1 MEIFI
6 ISNQFKHDELID
18 SLENTPGWD
27 SKSVKLTR
35 RRIDHDFKET
45 HTNVLVAIISAT
57 NEGIESLITGLLCV
71 AKESVNEE
79 IVVHTTDDK
88 TLDVPA
94 DSSTEK
100 IEELVEIIKKMKS
113 AKIEI

>member
-6 ISNQFKHDELID
+6 ISNQFKHDELIE
-18 SLENTPGWD
+18 SLESVPGWD
-27 SKSVKLTR
+27 SESVKLTR
-35 RRIDHDFKET
+35 RGVDHEFKET

-71 AKESVNEE
+71 AKKSRKKK
-79 IVVHTTDDK
+79 IVVHTTGDK
-88 TLDVPA
+88 TLDVSA
-94 DSSTEK
+94 DSPTEK
-100 IEELVEIIKKMKS
+100 IEEIVGIIKKMKS